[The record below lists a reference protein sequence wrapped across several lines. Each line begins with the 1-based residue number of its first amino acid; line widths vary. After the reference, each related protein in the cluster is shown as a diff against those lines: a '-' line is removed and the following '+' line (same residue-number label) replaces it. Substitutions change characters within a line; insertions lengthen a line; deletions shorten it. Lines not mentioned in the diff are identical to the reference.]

1 MIKGSVYQEDIEII
15 HIYALDNRTPTCETK
30 TDRIKEKNR
39 QFNSIQYPTFN
50 KRQNRQMIDM
60 EIENL
65 TNTISQLDLTE
76 IC

>member
-50 KRQNRQMIDM
+50 KR
-60 EIENL
+60 
-65 TNTISQLDLTE
+65 
-76 IC
+76 